1 MTDNGANQQDLGAE
15 YDSVNQMEDE
25 VRAGKNIIILKRQE
39 WKDFKE
45 EERAKEAE
53 RRRRQERKDDDD
65 ARDQKM
71 QDFMQRILATQASTT
86 STSATTSTTSTTT
99 PAQTTRL
106 PQRQIK
112 PFKGDILEWT
122 PFWESFNAAIHS
134 SSIAAVQKFDYLKQY
149 LQGEAFLCVE
159 NLELNDTNYQ
169 KAIDELKQ
177 MYGKPEVLIEA
188 HLHKLNTLQPVK
200 DMSDISALRSL
211 QLRLQSHINALQTLG
226 VDKSTY
232 AGLLGSN
239 LIHLLPFKLQAKW
252 TESASNKVTDID
264 GLIAFIIQQVEAAE
278 RLNRLREQV
287 AKPSHPTQSKQP
299 QATPA
304 TASQL
309 SVGARPDPAPQNGKS
324 FKQKTTA

>member
-1 MTDNGANQQDLGAE
+1 MAPPRNPTPGGSRSAVKGHLTRILKTIKDAESEAMTAKLDVELAGEETKLDEKMEHFKKLSVECQKEMTTDNGANQQDLDAE

-45 EERAKEAE
+45 EERVKEAE

-71 QDFMQRILATQASTT
+71 QDFMQRILAAQASTT

-134 SSIAAVQKFDYLKQY
+134 SSIAAVQKFDYLNP
-149 LQGEAFLCVE
+149 LSTA
-159 NLELNDTNYQ
+159 T
-169 KAIDELKQ
+169 
-177 MYGKPEVLIEA
+177 KPMVGFDSMLDRNIIEW
-188 HLHKLNTLQPVK
+188 
-200 DMSDISALRSL
+200 S
-211 QLRLQSHINALQTLG
+211 
-226 VDKSTY
+226 
-232 AGLLGSN
+232 
-239 LIHLLPFKLQAKW
+239 
-252 TESASNKVTDID
+252 
-264 GLIAFIIQQVEAAE
+264 
-278 RLNRLREQV
+278 
-287 AKPSHPTQSKQP
+287 
-299 QATPA
+299 
-304 TASQL
+304 
-309 SVGARPDPAPQNGKS
+309 
-324 FKQKTTA
+324 